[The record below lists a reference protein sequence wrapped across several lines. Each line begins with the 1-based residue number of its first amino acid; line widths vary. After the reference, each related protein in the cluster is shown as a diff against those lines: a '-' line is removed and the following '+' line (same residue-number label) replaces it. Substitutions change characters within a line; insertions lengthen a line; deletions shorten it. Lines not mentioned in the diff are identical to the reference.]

1 MPASTAEVTNAIIL
15 YLVTFSPIASAAM
28 RLSRMAM
35 IARPDRLSIRLS
47 TTNRVKSVSA
57 KPMPNVAIL
66 FTPVAPA
73 GPLTSSLP
81 ATFGLLKAICR
92 HWPSSDIYRQL
103 MTLRMIS
110 PNASVTI
117 AR

>member
-15 YLVTFSPIASAAM
+15 YLVTFMPIASAAM

-66 FTPVAPA
+66 FTPWAAPPA
-73 GPLTSSLP
+73 GDQQL
-81 ATFGLLKAICR
+81 AR
-92 HWPSSDIYRQL
+92 HVRVVERDMQARPSSEIYRQL

-110 PNASVTI
+110 PTPA
-117 AR
+117 